1 MWSIFLGLV
10 STTCHEDEDPRMFPI
25 RRLLKIPL
33 GVVLL
38 TFAANAWTGEVIDSI
53 RVEGIR
59 RIEADT
65 VKSHV
70 SVIPGQPM
78 EPDALRRS
86 IKALHDTGL
95 FKDVAIEQQGRE
107 LLIRVVENPTVAKVT
122 FEGNDALGTEELQ
135 KLVHLKPQALF
146 NRSTTER
153 DLSALRQAF
162 RVKGFFLAKIDM
174 VVKNLDQ
181 NMVDVVYKIDQGEKS
196 RVQKVRII
204 GNKALSERQLTRKMM
219 IHESGWFSWFTEDDA
234 YDRDKL
240 QFDQQQLRNAYLDE
254 GYARVHVDSSVAE
267 LTPDRKAFVI
277 THSVREGDRYRFGA
291 IDVKGD
297 FDELPKARLMEELRV
312 RQGEWYSRDLLRQS
326 IEKLTDLIGD
336 FGYAFL
342 DIRPQTVFDDKAKT
356 IDITFEVV
364 KGRRVYVNRIEV
376 VGNTRTRDNVVR
388 REITMNEGD
397 RFSSTQM
404 RRSKK
409 NVTDLNFFENIEITT
424 PNTGNPDQVDVRIK
438 VDEKATGTFTIG
450 AGYSS
455 IDQLI
460 GTASVSQN
468 NFLGR
473 GQRMVLSTT
482 LTGNSTQFD
491 FSFTEP
497 YFMDKNLSAGFD
509 LFAKESDRRQMATYT
524 EKVYGGALRLGF
536 PISKNL
542 RDQLSYN
549 LAQIDIA
556 ADSNVTSRSILA
568 QAAQSPYLRSMVSNS
583 LVWND
588 VNNNLNP
595 TQGRV
600 HRLTT
605 DIAGLGGDI
614 SFARLLVDNQL
625 YHPITEDEEWV
636 AHIRGRVGYIN
647 GLDKDV
653 PIFER
658 FYLGG
663 STSLRGFKPGGLGPR
678 TLTEDDAYG
687 GLHFEQVNVEL
698 FFPIGNLSEKGVK
711 GVTFI
716 DVGYLGN
723 GELPVDVRESG
734 GIRAAAGIGVHWNSP
749 FGPLR
754 LSLSHPLVKEE
765 FDKTRVFDFSMG
777 TAL

>member
-1 MWSIFLGLV
+1 MIPL
-10 STTCHEDEDPRMFPI
+10 
-25 RRLLKIPL
+25 RRLIQIPL
-33 GVVLL
+33 SVALL
-38 TFAANAWTGEVIDSI
+38 LGSASAWSGEVVDLI
-53 RVEGIR
+53 RVEGVR
-59 RIEADT
+59 RIEAET

-70 SVIPGQPM
+70 VVTPGQPM
-78 EPDALRRS
+78 GPDALRRS

-107 LLIRVVENPTVAKVT
+107 LVVRVVENPTVSKVS
-122 FEGNDALGTEELQ
+122 FEGNDALTNEELQ

-181 NMVDVVYKIDQGEKS
+181 NLVDVVYRIEQGEKS
-196 RVQKVRII
+196 RVEKVRII
-204 GNKALSERQLTRKMM
+204 GNKALSERQLSRKMM
-219 IHESGWFSWFTEDDA
+219 IKESGWFSWFTEDDA

-240 QFDQQQLRNAYLDE
+240 QFDQQQLRNVYLDE

-267 LTPDRKAFVI
+267 LTPDRKAFVV
-277 THSVREGDRYRFGA
+277 THSVREGDRYRFGK

-297 FDELPKARLMEELRV
+297 FDELPKSQLMEELRV
-312 RQGEWYSRDLLRQS
+312 KPGEWYSRDLMRQS

-342 DIRPQTVFDDKAKT
+342 DIRPQMNFDDDGKS
-356 IDITFEVV
+356 IDVTFEVA

-376 VGNTRTRDNVVR
+376 VGNSRTRDNVVR
-388 REITMNEGD
+388 REIGMNEGD
-397 RFSSTQM
+397 RFSSSQM

-409 NVTDLNFFENIEITT
+409 NITDLNFFENVEITT
-424 PNTGNPDQVDVRIK
+424 PNAGNPDQVDVRIK
-438 VDEKATGTFTIG
+438 VEEKPTGTFTVG

-455 IDQLI
+455 IDQMI
-460 GTASVSQN
+460 GTASISQN

-497 YFMDKNLSAGFD
+497 YFMDKNLTAGFD
-509 LFAKESDRRQMATYT
+509 LFAKETDRRQMATYT
-524 EKVYGGALRLGF
+524 EKLYGGALRVGF

-542 RDQLSYN
+542 RDHLSYN
-549 LAQIDIA
+549 LAQVDIENA
-556 ADSNVTSRSILA
+556 SNITSRTILA
-568 QAAQSPYLRSMVSNS
+568 QAASSPYWRSMVSNS

-588 VNNNLNP
+588 VNNTLNP
-595 TQGRV
+595 TQGTI

-605 DIAGLGGDI
+605 EFSGLGGDI
-614 SFARLLVDNQL
+614 TFARLLVDSQAYL
-625 YHPITEDEEWV
+625 PITDDQEWV
-636 AHIRGRVGYIN
+636 GHVRGRVGYVD
-647 GLDKDV
+647 GLNKELPV
-653 PIFER
+653 FER

-663 STSLRGFKPGGLGPR
+663 TGSVRAFKPGGIGPR
-678 TLTEDDAYG
+678 TLVEEDAYG
-687 GLHFEQVNVEL
+687 GMHFEQANFEL

-711 GVTFI
+711 GLTFI

-723 GELPVDVRESG
+723 GELPSDVRESG
-734 GIRAAAGIGVHWNSP
+734 GVRVATGIGVHWNSP

-754 LSLSHPLVKEE
+754 LSLSKPLVKEE
-765 FDKTRVFDFSMG
+765 FDKTRIFDFSMG
-777 TAL
+777 TTL